1 MHVSEEII
9 MQDQPYTKRIIV
21 SGIAVVLMIVGAT
34 LLRNFFEQPTYMS
47 LDFVSPRTRVI
58 SYDANRFVYGS
69 VINGQELSDLK
80 PEMYELFINDMIVQH
95 YEKSSLLE
103 RQLEISDASAKD
115 NTVTTR
121 VKFIPSNTQ
130 YDVIITITDNV
141 DKTFTLKM
149 EKRS

>member
-1 MHVSEEII
+1 

-34 LLRNFFEQPTYMS
+34 LLRNLFEQPTYMS

-80 PEMYELFINDMIVQH
+80 PEMYELFISDMIVQH

-121 VKFIPSNTQ
+121 VKFMPSNTQ
-130 YDVIITITDNV
+130 YDLIITITDSV